1 MTTFSDI
8 RLIYDHYKLKV
19 DELEK
24 DRSANVQKG

>member
-1 MTTFSDI
+1 MATFSDI

-24 DRSANVQKG
+24 DRSVNI